1 MISRDEVL
9 FLMQRGVVVMLG
21 YETSVQ
27 AEKQAREEIEAI
39 VARETT
45 EFRDRAEKAE
55 IEAKQLREELSHS
68 ILEATAHLVE
78 AKADA
83 LARAEKAEA
92 EVVKLRYVLG
102 NYMSQFGQALEA
114 YDIPY
119 GPAQ

>member
-21 YETSVQ
+21 YETPVQ

-45 EFRDRAEKAE
+45 EFRDRVEKAE
-55 IEAKQLREELSHS
+55 VEAKQLREELSHS

-78 AKADA
+78 AKADT
-83 LARAEKAEA
+83 LVRAEKAE
-92 EVVKLRYVLG
+92 VKARIR
-102 NYMSQFGQALEA
+102 
-114 YDIPY
+114 DTK
-119 GPAQ
+119 